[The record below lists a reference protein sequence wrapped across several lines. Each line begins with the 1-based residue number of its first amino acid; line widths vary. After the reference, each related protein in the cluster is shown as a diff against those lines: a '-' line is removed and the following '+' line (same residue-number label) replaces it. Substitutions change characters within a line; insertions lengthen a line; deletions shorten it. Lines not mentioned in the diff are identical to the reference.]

1 MPNHVCGHGLYS
13 SIQRR
18 LSDTG
23 VRLVSVDFD
32 SSGSEV
38 NIYNRAEMLLTP
50 MIINNKK
57 GEKI

>member
-23 VRLVSVDFD
+23 ARLVSIDFD
-32 SSGSEV
+32 SSGSDV
-38 NIYNRAEMLLTP
+38 NIYNRAQILLMP
-50 MIINNKK
+50 MQ
-57 GEKI
+57 